1 MRIAVREPSDATNN
15 PPVPATVTARV
26 LSGATVRIPIPLT
39 GIDPDGDSV
48 QLLGQE
54 SNPQKGAVTTVGD
67 DYIDYEAGGY
77 SAGTDTFT
85 YTVLDALGARAIGT
99 VRVGISAKLDGARNP
114 VAIEDEV
121 TVRPGS
127 TVSVQVLVERLRSR
141 RQPTAASSAS
151 RPTTRPSPPT
161 SSATWFA

>member
-1 MRIAVREPSDATNN
+1 MAT
-15 PPVPATVTARV
+15 RF
-26 LSGATVRIPIPLT
+26 S
-39 GIDPDGDSV
+39 SS
-48 QLLGQE
+48 GQE

-121 TVRPGS
+121 TVRPGG
-127 TVSVQVLVERLRSR
+127 TVSVQVLSNDSDPDGSPLTPRQR
-141 RQPTAASSAS
+141 R
-151 RPTTRPSPPT
+151 RRTTRPSPPT